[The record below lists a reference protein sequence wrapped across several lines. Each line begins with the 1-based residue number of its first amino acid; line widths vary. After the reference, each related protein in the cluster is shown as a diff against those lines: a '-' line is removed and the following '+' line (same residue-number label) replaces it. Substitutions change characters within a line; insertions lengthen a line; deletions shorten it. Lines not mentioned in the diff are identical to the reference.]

1 MGISKVDFGKTTL
14 IDLTGDSV
22 NAASLLRGK
31 TAHNAAGEQVV
42 GEVDLINI
50 YTGSGEPSTDL
61 GSDGDI
67 YLDMG

>member
-42 GEVDLINI
+42 GEVDLINVH
-50 YTGSGEPSTDL
+50 TGSGEPSADL

>member
-42 GEVDLINI
+42 GEVDLINV
-50 YTGSGEPSTDL
+50 YTGSGEPSADL